1 MGIKER
7 AEERKKRIVAHL
19 AANFKEAE
27 EWDLAFWQ
35 SLSPEERLSALP
47 AIRIP
52 SNRVPTHPGEMLLEE
67 FLKPVGLSQRELAD
81 AIRVPHQRV
90 NEIINGRRRMT
101 PSTALRLA
109 KFFGVS
115 PDFWMNLQ
123 LRWDLY
129 FAQRSEADALKSIK
143 PLPVQHNLA

>member
-47 AIRIP
+47 AIR
-52 SNRVPTHPGEMLLEE
+52 TDLEKVARARSKVE
-67 FLKPVGLSQRELAD
+67 QPEKD
-81 AIRVPHQRV
+81 
-90 NEIINGRRRMT
+90 
-101 PSTALRLA
+101 
-109 KFFGVS
+109 VS
-115 PDFWMNLQ
+115 
-123 LRWDLY
+123 
-129 FAQRSEADALKSIK
+129 
-143 PLPVQHNLA
+143 